1 MEVILNT
8 SDEAKEY
15 MIGKKDIFVEIIA
28 TEECKRILSTYPSR
42 DFLEDLARENIAK
55 LVLANTITYLANT
68 ITYKEGIHYGSLYD
82 LKLANKNLAIYSPRY
97 YLRKGFMWNMDF
109 FEMVRIK
116 LKVVEMHTLI
126 I

>member
-55 LVLANTITYLANT
+55 LVLANTITY
-68 ITYKEGIHYGSLYD
+68 KEGIHYGSLYD